1 MDINN
6 LKTCGT
12 YFLIILYI
20 GINTYYKKCYNIII
34 FLGVFVFTFNI
45 LNDLERSIVIS
56 YIVSIAYG
64 IVTNFHLLENFDGNV
79 NKNDD
84 LKKQIFKPDN
94 SMKNFDYTLS
104 EIKSKQLSNIKE
116 SIDNLEVD
124 NSIDKSLENLLSDG
138 LILKYL
144 EKLRKANLN
153 SIVTKPINI
162 FNLKPIFPNISNGKI
177 KLMKNSIKN
186 KKTGFMNTPLIISN
200 DNFILDGHHR
210 WFLRKYYANS
220 NNNLFNKK
228 FINVKMV
235 DLSMKKIINDLREF
249 KIEYNNKLIQDNS
262 IDKKRFMAAKKSI
275 NTIRNELNKL
285 DDFYDELKKI
295 SVV

>member
-45 LNDLERSIVIS
+45 LNDLEKSIVIS

-94 SMKNFDYTLS
+94 SMKNFDHTLS
-104 EIKSKQLSNIKE
+104 KIKSRQLSNIKE
-116 SIDNLEVD
+116 SKDYLEVGD
-124 NSIDKSLENLLSDG
+124 SIDKTLDNLLSDG

-153 SIVTKPINI
+153 SIVTKSINI

-186 KKTGFMNTPLIISN
+186 KKTRFMNTPLIISN

-220 NNNLFNKK
+220 NNKLFNKK

-262 IDKKRFMAAKKSI
+262 IDKNRFMDAKKSI
-275 NTIRNELNKL
+275 NTIRSELNKL